1 MARLFLQVPAV
12 DAALATPAGR
22 DRVVDGVRAFALIVV
37 VAGHGLMGVV
47 AWSAEGPRVGNIL
60 SALPALKGIT
70 WVLQVMPL
78 LFFAGGAAN
87 AISWDRRGAK
97 NDTYAQWVW
106 ARAARLLRPAWLY
119 LAACALIATL
129 VSLFTTAAYSDALL
143 GVITQLLWFLG
154 VYLVVTALT
163 PLFTILSPLR
173 ATALVLGLVVISGA
187 VDLARFHWGWP
198 MAIGILNFVIVW
210 CVPTYLGALRSRGV
224 LARVPVVALAIVA
237 ALALGLCAL
246 LIRIG
251 PWPLSLIGLPDE
263 PIGNMAP
270 PTVILALHSVV
281 WVCVITVFNRP
292 LTALLHRAAVWQRVV
307 GINLCAM
314 TLYLWHLP
322 VLVGVTLALHLLR
335 LDRPVTLRADG
346 LPIPDGWAFWL
357 GTVGFLL
364 VFAVGVWAVVRL
376 MWPFEHAPLLWWDSP
391 PRSAAPQGTLASVL
405 ALVGTVGVGICTLVI
420 SGTGLAGF
428 PTRVVQFAGLPLNA
442 AVAIVLLVA
451 SGALI
456 RYAGSP
462 RSPRAD
468 GEARGGLQSS
478 ESS

>member
-1 MARLFLQVPAV
+1 MARLFVRVPAV
-12 DAALATPAGR
+12 DAASATPADR

-47 AWSAEGPRVGNIL
+47 AWSADGPHLGNIL

-87 AISWDRRGAK
+87 AISWDRRGVK
-97 NDTYAQWVW
+97 NDTYAQWLW

-119 LAACALIATL
+119 LAACALIAAI

-143 GVITQLLWFLG
+143 SVITQLLWFLG

-173 ATALVLGLVVISGA
+173 ATSLVIGLVLLSGLVDV
-187 VDLARFHWGWP
+187 ARFHWGWP
-198 MAIGILNFVIVW
+198 MAIGIVNFVIVW
-210 CVPTYLGALRSRGV
+210 CVPTYLGALRSRGI
-224 LARVPVVALAIVA
+224 LRQVPAVALVIVAVVAL
-237 ALALGLCAL
+237 GTCAL
-246 LIRIG
+246 LIRLG

-281 WVCVITVFNRP
+281 WVCVITLFNGP
-292 LTALLHRAAVWQRVV
+292 LIALMHRAAVWQRVV

-322 VLVGVTLALHLLR
+322 VLVAVTVVLHLVH
-335 LDRPVTLRADG
+335 LDRPVTLRADD
-346 LPIPDGWAFWL
+346 LPIPDGWAFWF
-357 GTVGFLL
+357 GTLGFLA

-376 MWPFEHAPLLWWDSP
+376 MWPFEHAPLPWWDSP
-391 PRSAAPQGTLASVL
+391 PRSVAPHGTLASVL

-428 PTRVVQFAGLPLNA
+428 PTRVVQFAGIPLNA

-462 RSPRAD
+462 RSRR
-468 GEARGGLQSS
+468 GGGQVRGGLESS
-478 ESS
+478 EPS